1 MKVRVFVTPKKG
13 VLDPQGVVIE
23 TGLRQLGFTGAGQV
37 RVGKVI
43 DLVVETSDRAEAT
56 ERVHAMCKTFLTNPV
71 IEDYTFTLE
80 GAP

>member
-23 TGLRQLGFTGAGQV
+23 TGLRQLGFAGADQV

-43 DLVVETSDRAEAT
+43 DLVVHTDDRDDASA
-56 ERVHAMCKTFLTNPV
+56 R
-71 IEDYTFTLE
+71 
-80 GAP
+80 

>member
-23 TGLRQLGFTGAGQV
+23 TGLRQLGFAGADQV

-43 DLVVETSDRAEAT
+43 DLVVHTDDRDDAST
-56 ERVHAMCKTFLTNPV
+56 RVHAMCKTFLTNPV
-71 IEDYTFTLE
+71 IEDYTFTLDE
-80 GAP
+80 AP

>member
-23 TGLRQLGFTGAGQV
+23 TGLRQLGFAGADQV

-43 DLVVETSDRAEAT
+43 DLVVHTDDRDDASA
-56 ERVHAMCKTFLTNPV
+56 RVHAMCKTFLTNPV
-71 IEDYTFTLE
+71 IEDYTFTLDQ
-80 GAP
+80 AP

>member
-43 DLVVETSDRAEAT
+43 DLVVETSDRAEAS

-71 IEDYTFTLE
+71 IEDYTFTLD

>member
-23 TGLRQLGFTGAGQV
+23 TGLRQLGFSGAGQV

-80 GAP
+80 EAP

>member
-23 TGLRQLGFTGAGQV
+23 TGLRQLGFSGAGQV

-56 ERVHAMCKTFLTNPV
+56 DRVHAMCKTFLTNPV

-80 GAP
+80 EAP

>member
-23 TGLRQLGFTGAGQV
+23 TGLRQLGFEGAGEV

-43 DLVVETSDRAEAT
+43 DLVVDTTDRAAAT

-71 IEDYTFTLE
+71 IEDYTFTLDE
-80 GAP
+80 AP